1 MRNLKLKDAF
11 TVSRILKKMHIRPDL
26 SDEITQEQLGADL
39 IFKFVENIGE
49 AEDEVTVFLADLL
62 EIDVETLKEKDFD
75 EMISIIEE
83 FKNLKGI
90 QGFFT
95 QVGKLMKS
103 NTSISSSAGIVTPLM
118 S

>member
-11 TVSRILKKMHIRPDL
+11 TVSRILKKMQIRPNL
-26 SDEITQEQLGADL
+26 SDGITQEQLGADL

-49 AEDEVTVFLADLL
+49 AEDEVLAFIADLL
-62 EIDVETLKEKDFD
+62 GIKVDELKEKDFD
-75 EMISIIEE
+75 ELIAILEE

-95 QVGKLMKS
+95 QVGKLMTS
-103 NTSISSSAGIVTPLM
+103 NTSTSYSAGTTMPLM